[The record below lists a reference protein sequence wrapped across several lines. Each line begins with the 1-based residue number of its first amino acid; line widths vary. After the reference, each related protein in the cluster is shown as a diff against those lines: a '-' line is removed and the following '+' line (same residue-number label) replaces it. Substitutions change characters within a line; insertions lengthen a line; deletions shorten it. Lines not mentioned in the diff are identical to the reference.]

1 MTKRILLALLAL
13 AALYYGG
20 RSLVRFF
27 ASDET
32 KTRRLVAQMEEA
44 YNEGSPGSCVG
55 PLAKD
60 WRHEGYEID
69 RELLLGALFQ
79 TARDRDRE
87 THQLRSKV
95 DVDEDAVEVTVDGE
109 HATLTTEATF
119 SRLRAGKWEESW
131 HLCITAELQDGDDG
145 WEIVKSRHQ
154 DLRGTQLGR

>member
-13 AALYYGG
+13 AGLYFGG

-32 KTRRLVAQMEEA
+32 KIRRLVAQMEEA

-60 WRHEGYEID
+60 WRHEGYELD

-87 THQLRSKV
+87 TRQLRTKV
-95 DVDEDAVEVTVDGE
+95 EVDEDAVEVSVDGE

-119 SRLRAGKWEESW
+119 SRLRAGAWEESW
-131 HLCITAELQDGDDG
+131 RLCITAELQDGDDG